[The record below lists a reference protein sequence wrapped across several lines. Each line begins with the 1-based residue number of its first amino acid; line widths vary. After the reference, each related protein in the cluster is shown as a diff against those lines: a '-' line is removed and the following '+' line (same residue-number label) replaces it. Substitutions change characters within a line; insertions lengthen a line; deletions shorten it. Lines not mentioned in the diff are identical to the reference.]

1 MNRRSI
7 VAASIGILL
16 LIVIGVGIYV
26 LPRRHVE
33 PFVLVPTQSL
43 ANSPTPNVLQ
53 ADSTT
58 YVARVKSAPVLGL
71 WVRPAAKVAARN
83 VRRCSLGAT
92 LKPIGASDSIV
103 ERLTDGDIQTVVS
116 ELKQQARAGDAAAG
130 NQLDYMAHLTC
141 RFAGLDGADSDFY
154 AYDKLDAHALSIGDG
169 GWIRDAMLERE
180 TFNRQLSSVCQQSI
194 DKGQAD
200 TWVTASAAQGD
211 PQSHYMLAMFGPRN
225 NRNEQFVV
233 AAQGGVP
240 WAQFGLAQLMLQ
252 GVTPAPGIS
261 NTSENA
267 GDLLRA
273 AAVDLPQAKS
283 DLAQCEFRGCTDIPV
298 DIPSAVTDAR
308 EAAERGA
315 FEAMLEIGPQLQAS
329 QIDPDEVEAWNLVHA
344 ALEMQ
349 GSAGMALS
357 VQVVKSASSVL
368 NSPTITTKARTL
380 AEEYW
385 REYGTQMLRNLGC
398 QS

>member
-1 MNRRSI
+1 M
-7 VAASIGILL
+7 G
-16 LIVIGVGIYV
+16 
-26 LPRRHVE
+26 
-33 PFVLVPTQSL
+33 
-43 ANSPTPNVLQ
+43 
-53 ADSTT
+53 
-58 YVARVKSAPVLGL
+58 
-71 WVRPAAKVAARN
+71 
-83 VRRCSLGAT
+83 
-92 LKPIGASDSIV
+92 
-103 ERLTDGDIQTVVS
+103 DGD
-116 ELKQQARAGDAAAG
+116 
-130 NQLDYMAHLTC
+130 
-141 RFAGLDGADSDFY
+141 
-154 AYDKLDAHALSIGDG
+154 
-169 GWIRDAMLERE
+169 WIRDAMLERE

-194 DKGQAD
+194 DKGEVD

-233 AAQGGVP
+233 AAQAGVP
-240 WAQFGLAQLMLQ
+240 WAQFGLAQLMFQ

-261 NTSENA
+261 NASEKA

-398 QS
+398 GP